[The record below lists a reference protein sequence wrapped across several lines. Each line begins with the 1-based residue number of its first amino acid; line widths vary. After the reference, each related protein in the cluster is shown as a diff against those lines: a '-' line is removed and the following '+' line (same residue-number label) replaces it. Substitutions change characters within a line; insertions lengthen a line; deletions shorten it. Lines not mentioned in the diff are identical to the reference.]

1 MANQK
6 IIERKASVVEEI
18 KNSISSSATTVW
30 FDNNGLSVSEQTELR
45 RALRDAGCTL
55 KVYKNTLTK
64 RALDS
69 LNIKLN
75 EELEGPKV
83 VAFGSDA
90 IAPIK
95 TVAEFAKKHP
105 ALELKVGIV
114 DGEVANID
122 MLNKLAAVPSRDVL
136 LTMLAAGMMGTVKDL
151 SIALNL
157 YSEDLEK

>member
-6 IIERKASVVEEI
+6 ILDRKQAVIDEI
-18 KNSISSSATTVW
+18 ANAVKESATTVW
-30 FDNNGLSVSEQTELR
+30 FDNNGLSVAEQTELR
-45 RALRDAGCTL
+45 RTLRENGCEL

-69 LNIKLN
+69 LNITLS

-83 VAFGSDA
+83 VAFGNDT

-95 TVAEFAKKHP
+95 TVSEFAKKHP

-114 DGEVANID
+114 DGEVAGID
-122 MLNKLAAVPSRDVL
+122 LLNQLAAVPSRDTL
-136 LTMLAAGMMGTVKDL
+136 LTMLAGGLMGTVKDL

-157 YSEDLEK
+157 YSENLEK

>member
-6 IIERKASVVEEI
+6 ILDQKGLVVEEI
-18 KNSISSSATTVW
+18 AKNIKDSATTVW
-30 FDNNGLSVSEQTELR
+30 FDNNGLSVAEQTDLR
-45 RALRDAGCTL
+45 RKLRENGCEL

-83 VAFGSDA
+83 VAFGEDT

-95 TVAEFAKKHP
+95 TVSEFAKTHP
-105 ALELKVGIV
+105 ALEMKMGIV
-114 DGEVANID
+114 DGEVADIE
-122 MLNKLAAVPSRDVL
+122 LLKKLAAVPSRDTL
-136 LTMLAAGMMGTVKDL
+136 LTMLASGLMGTVRDL

-157 YSEDLEK
+157 YSEQKEN

>member
-6 IIERKASVVEEI
+6 ILDQKASVVEEI
-18 KNSISSSATTVW
+18 ASHIKDSATTIW
-30 FDNNGLSVSEQTELR
+30 FDNNGLSVAEQTMLR
-45 RALRDAGCTL
+45 KKLRENGCEL

-83 VAFGSDA
+83 VAFGEDT

-95 TVAEFAKKHP
+95 TVSEFAKTHP
-105 ALELKVGIV
+105 ALEIRMGIV
-114 DGEVANID
+114 DGEVAD
-122 MLNKLAAVPSRDVL
+122 LELLKKLAAVPSRETL
-136 LTMLAAGMMGTVKDL
+136 LTMLASGLMGTVRDL

-157 YSEDLEK
+157 YSDQKEN

>member
-6 IIERKASVVEEI
+6 ILDQKSLVVDEIASHI
-18 KNSISSSATTVW
+18 KNSATTVW
-30 FDNNGLSVSEQTELR
+30 FDNNGLSVAEQTDLR
-45 RALRDAGCTL
+45 RKLRDNGCEL

-69 LNIKLN
+69 LNIKLH

-83 VAFGSDA
+83 VAFGSDT

-95 TVAEFAKKHP
+95 TVSEFAKNHP
-105 ALELKVGIV
+105 ALELKMGIV
-114 DGEVANID
+114 DGEVADIE
-122 MLNKLAAVPSRDVL
+122 LLKKLAAVPSRDTL
-136 LTMLAAGMMGTVKDL
+136 LTMLASGLMGPVRDL

-157 YSEDLEK
+157 YSEQKEN

>member
-6 IIERKASVVEEI
+6 ILDQKGLVVEEI
-18 KNSISSSATTVW
+18 ASHIKNSATTVW
-30 FDNNGLSVSEQTELR
+30 FDNNGLSVAEQTDLR
-45 RALRDAGCTL
+45 RKLRENGCEL

-69 LNIKLN
+69 LQIKLN

-83 VAFGSDA
+83 VAFGKDT

-95 TVAEFAKKHP
+95 TVSEFAKKHP
-105 ALELKVGIV
+105 ALELKMGIV
-114 DGEVANID
+114 DGEVADIE
-122 MLNKLAAVPSRDVL
+122 LLKKLAAVPSRETL
-136 LTMLAAGMMGTVKDL
+136 LTMLASGLMGTVRDL

-157 YSEDLEK
+157 YSDQKEN